1 MIDITKLPLSV
12 TSFSDFVA
20 KSKIYVDKTDLI
32 ANLARF
38 DAPIFLSRPRRF
50 GKSTLVST
58 FQELF
63 SNGLEKFKD
72 LKIGTEGLWNDKTYK
87 VIHLDLSLIKENT
100 QKSFEEALLTQLK
113 IACEATNDNLKPVLY
128 SAATYLQLFLKHN
141 TDNQYVLLI
150 DEYDAPLTA
159 AMADKEEFEKRR
171 SVLSEFFLTVKSY
184 SSKFR
189 FIFITGVTRYSNT
202 SIFSAFNNIKDI
214 SFNPTYGAIV
224 GYTQEELEH
233 YFGDYIKNAAVA
245 LNEKEKTDKYTY
257 EIILNELKN
266 NYDGYSF
273 DEECEHHVYN
283 PWSILNFLSEPQ
295 RGFKPYWLETG
306 GAKPSLLVN
315 YLNTFINK
323 KIQKTELV
331 DYLDLDFTT
340 ATSTSELSPSISS
353 IEDEDFPFFAILYQA
368 GYFTIKDTGFNYLEV
383 GLPNLEVKKAFAEI
397 ILNKLTSKTAAQ
409 ISAFYGKKVKAALDA
424 NDFKVLKEEFNKIL
438 NEFSYEI
445 VSAFKEYAFRDVYKV
460 ILQLIGYNTYTEY
473 QTALGRSD
481 LCFEDDD
488 RLYICEFKVIGKAD
502 DVKVKIE
509 EAKQQIKN
517 KKYSTRLTVKEVVT
531 LVVVIVN
538 QNKDDEHEPMREV
551 VAIEECS

>member
-113 IACEATNDNLKPVLY
+113 IACEATNENLKPVLY

-150 DEYDAPLTA
+150 DEYDAP
-159 AMADKEEFEKRR
+159 
-171 SVLSEFFLTVKSY
+171 
-184 SSKFR
+184 
-189 FIFITGVTRYSNT
+189 
-202 SIFSAFNNIKDI
+202 
-214 SFNPTYGAIV
+214 
-224 GYTQEELEH
+224 H

-331 DYLDLDFTT
+331 NYLDLDFTT
-340 ATSTSELSPSISS
+340 ATSTAELSPSISS
-353 IEDEDFPFFAILYQA
+353 IEDKDFPFFAILYQA

-383 GLPNLEVKKAFAEI
+383 GLPNLEVKKP
-397 ILNKLTSKTAAQ
+397 LPKLS
-409 ISAFYGKKVKAALDA
+409 
-424 NDFKVLKEEFNKIL
+424 
-438 NEFSYEI
+438 
-445 VSAFKEYAFRDVYKV
+445 
-460 ILQLIGYNTYTEY
+460 
-473 QTALGRSD
+473 
-481 LCFEDDD
+481 
-488 RLYICEFKVIGKAD
+488 
-502 DVKVKIE
+502 
-509 EAKQQIKN
+509 
-517 KKYSTRLTVKEVVT
+517 
-531 LVVVIVN
+531 
-538 QNKDDEHEPMREV
+538 
-551 VAIEECS
+551 

>member
-113 IACEATNDNLKPVLY
+113 IACEATNENLKPVLY

-171 SVLSEFFLTVKSY
+171 SVLSEFFLTVKFY

-283 PWSILNFLSEPQ
+283 PWSILNFLS
-295 RGFKPYWLETG
+295 
-306 GAKPSLLVN
+306 
-315 YLNTFINK
+315 
-323 KIQKTELV
+323 
-331 DYLDLDFTT
+331 
-340 ATSTSELSPSISS
+340 
-353 IEDEDFPFFAILYQA
+353 
-368 GYFTIKDTGFNYLEV
+368 
-383 GLPNLEVKKAFAEI
+383 
-397 ILNKLTSKTAAQ
+397 
-409 ISAFYGKKVKAALDA
+409 
-424 NDFKVLKEEFNKIL
+424 
-438 NEFSYEI
+438 
-445 VSAFKEYAFRDVYKV
+445 
-460 ILQLIGYNTYTEY
+460 
-473 QTALGRSD
+473 
-481 LCFEDDD
+481 
-488 RLYICEFKVIGKAD
+488 
-502 DVKVKIE
+502 
-509 EAKQQIKN
+509 
-517 KKYSTRLTVKEVVT
+517 
-531 LVVVIVN
+531 
-538 QNKDDEHEPMREV
+538 
-551 VAIEECS
+551 